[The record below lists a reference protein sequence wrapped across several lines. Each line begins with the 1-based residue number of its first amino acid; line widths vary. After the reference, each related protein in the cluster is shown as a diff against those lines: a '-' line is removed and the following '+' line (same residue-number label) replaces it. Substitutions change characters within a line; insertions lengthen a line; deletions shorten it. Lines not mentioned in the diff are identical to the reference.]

1 MTSEVI
7 KEETSGET
15 KGWHHIMNHSTS
27 TGTYYLYKHLHY
39 RVMEHLE
46 DPKNCIL
53 RRYPACPVAI
63 IRSDFTLRSFPNN
76 QLKHEIVEKF

>member
-27 TGTYYLYKHLHY
+27 TGTYY
-39 RVMEHLE
+39 
-46 DPKNCIL
+46 I
-53 RRYPACPVAI
+53 
-63 IRSDFTLRSFPNN
+63 FTLHLQTFTLQSNGTFGGP
-76 QLKHEIVEKF
+76 